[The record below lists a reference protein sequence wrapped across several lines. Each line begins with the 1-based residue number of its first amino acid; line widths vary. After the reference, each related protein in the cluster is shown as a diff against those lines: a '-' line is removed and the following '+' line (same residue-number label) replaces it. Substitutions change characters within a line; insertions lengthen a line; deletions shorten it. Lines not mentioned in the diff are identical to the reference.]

1 MVHGRAP
8 FTAIGVGVAVLA
20 LMCLTLL
27 AGASVGAITPSSGQV
42 SPDGSTT
49 ASFTVTANLLGL
61 NCLIGVVGPAANPNL
76 PASGIS
82 VAFDGA
88 GLLDDCG
95 GTRTVTMTVTAG
107 ANAAPGAYVV
117 TIRETKLADGEL
129 IGTYQW
135 PLTVLAP
142 PTTTTTIGI
151 TIPTITITLP
161 TSTSTSTT
169 TTTPTTTTPGTST
182 LPTLP
187 GPGLVPPPAP
197 DGATTTVGPG
207 RAPPTTTTTMTPLT
221 IPRSLDDLDDDYD
234 DDGIAMGGGPGRID
248 PQDGGGSPEDGSSG
262 TEGSFASIAISESLR
277 HTLDAALPNFV
288 STMVVSPLLLIE
300 ILIRSL
306 LTSAAGLLLPLTL
319 AALLTFG
326 FIRRLRKEVVDADLE
341 LPTAASG

>member
-1 MVHGRAP
+1 MVQRRAP

-20 LMCLTLL
+20 LMCPTLL
-27 AGASVGAITPSSGQV
+27 AGASVGAITPSGGEV
-42 SPDGSTT
+42 SPGGSTT
-49 ASFTVTANLLGL
+49 ASFTVTAGFLGL
-61 NCLIGVVGPAANPNL
+61 NCLLGAVGPAANPNL
-76 PASGIS
+76 PAAGIS
-82 VAFDGA
+82 VTFDGA

-95 GTRTVTMTVTAG
+95 GTRNVTMTVTAG

-117 TIRETKLADGEL
+117 TIRETKLADGNL

-142 PTTTTTIGI
+142 PTATTTTTTTIGI
-151 TIPTITITLP
+151 TIPTITLP
-161 TSTSTSTT
+161 TSTSTST
-169 TTTPTTTTPGTST
+169 TTTTPGTST

-207 RAPPTTTTTMTPLT
+207 RAPPTTTTTTTPLT
-221 IPRSLDDLDDDYD
+221 IPRSLADLDDDHD
-234 DDGIAMGGGPGRID
+234 DDGIAMGGGPPD
-248 PQDGGGSPEDGSSG
+248 DGSSG

-277 HTLDAALPNFV
+277 QTLDAALPNLV

-341 LPTAASG
+341 LPTTASG